1 MHLIGGHVWSREY
14 GDSYILLHRFALEYE
29 DTRFDV
35 STHAS
40 GSTPRIVD
48 SCIHHH
54 YQSKGL

>member
-1 MHLIGGHVWSREY
+1 MWSREY

-35 STHAS
+35 STDVG
-40 GSTPRIVD
+40 GSTPGIVD

-54 YQSKGL
+54 YQSKEL

>member
-1 MHLIGGHVWSREY
+1 MWSREY
-14 GDSYILLHRFALEYE
+14 GDSYILLYRFALEYE

-35 STHAS
+35 STHAG